1 MISVEHLN
9 FSYPCG
15 RQILREISFEAP
27 SGSCLAIL
35 GNNGAG
41 KSTFLKC
48 LCHILRPQT
57 GRAMLDGVDL
67 LTLPPRRL
75 AEYVALMSQEPPS
88 ARLTVYD
95 TLMLGRRP
103 YIRWGVGQQDRSAVS
118 DMLARLHLEPMAARY
133 LDQLSGGERQKV
145 LLGRALVQQPKLLLL
160 DEPTSALDLRNQYEM
175 LSLVRRMCAQTG
187 ITAVLVLHDLNL
199 ALRFCDRLLLLSD
212 GAVHACGGAE
222 IMTSESIRAVYGMDA
237 SVRTVDGI
245 PVVLPHMAEQ

>member
-15 RQILREISFEAP
+15 RQILRDISFEAP

-41 KSTFLKC
+41 KSTLLKC

-57 GRAMLDGVDL
+57 GRAVLDGEDL
-67 LTLPPRRL
+67 LPLPLGQL
-75 AEYVALMSQEPPS
+75 AERVALMSQEAPS

-95 TLMLGRRP
+95 TLMLGRKP
-103 YIRWGVGQQDRSAVS
+103 YIRWGVGQRDRAAVA
-118 DMLARLHLEPMAARY
+118 DMLSRLHLEPMAVRY

-145 LLGRALVQQPKLLLL
+145 LLARALVQQPRLLLL

-175 LSLVRRMCAQTG
+175 LGLVRRICAEEG

-199 ALRFCDRLLLLSD
+199 ALRFCDRFLLLS
-212 GAVHACGGAE
+212 GGTVHACGGADVV
-222 IMTSESIRAVYGMDA
+222 TSENIRAVYGMDA
-237 SVRTVDGI
+237 AVEQVDGV
-245 PVVLPHMAEQ
+245 PVVIPRMMEP